1 MKRSILYILIALSLN
16 TIGILAQAFT
26 WEQLGIGLNNGTNDT
41 VNAITSYNGKIIA
54 GGLFTQAGGVNAS
67 NIAMYDTLTRSWSAL
82 GSGINGEVYAL
93 AVYNGNLIAGGQFT
107 VAGGVSANNIAMY
120 NGSVWQALAG
130 GTDGEVYALMAF
142 GGNLIAGGD
151 FGNVGNNIA
160 SWNGTSWSALGS
172 GLHSGSGDRVSA
184 LTVYGGYLVGGGRF
198 TNSGT
203 TSISNVGW
211 WNGST
216 WNAYNSSVFDDRV
229 TSVRSYNG
237 ELYAG
242 GYFQQVGSLTA
253 RYIVKWTGSAW
264 QEPGQGLYDGRVDA
278 LEVYKGSLIVGG
290 NFRETGTGLFV
301 DRIARWDGT
310 NWHRMLTG
318 MNDRVQALYTH
329 TSGDSTLYAGG
340 EFTSAGGKWS
350 YFIASWGRFST
361 SSVSGK
367 VRYADNGDTVRFGE
381 IKIVRLD
388 VSTKEVV
395 AVDSALVDAFGNYT
409 LNRVPRGDT
418 LLRVILL
425 PDDELD
431 AGSDTT
437 YVPTYFPS
445 TTMWFNAG
453 IIDPQTN
460 QGNVDINAIRRT
472 GGAQNFS
479 SAANISGY
487 VYLNI
492 LPPNPPFGAGG
503 FPYFKNSVV
512 YVKQGGQYRGFAVS
526 NGLEQYTIPGLAPGT
541 YDVTVSRLGYETETK
556 TIQLGTINQDTVNF
570 YLDTMNVIGI
580 TNISSES
587 PKSFM
592 LGQNYPNPFNPV
604 TNIRIQM
611 PKTGFAKLIVFD
623 VLGREVKT
631 LVNEELKAGS
641 YRVDFDGSRLS
652 SGIYFYRL
660 ETSGFTETR
669 KMILIK

>member
-1 MKRSILYILIALSLN
+1 LKRSILYILIALSLN

-26 WEQLGIGLNNGTNDT
+26 WEPLGIGLNNGTNDT
-41 VNAITSYNGKIIA
+41 VNAVTSYNGKIIA
-54 GGLFTQAGGVNAS
+54 GGLFTQAGGVNAL
-67 NIAMYDTLTRSWSAL
+67 NIALYDTLTKSWSAL

-93 AVYNGNLIAGGQFT
+93 AVYNGNLIAGGQFS

-120 NGSVWQALAG
+120 NGSVWQAIAG
-130 GTDGEVYALMAF
+130 GTDGEVLALLAF

-184 LTVYGGYLVGGGRF
+184 LTVHAGYLVAGGRF
-198 TNSGT
+198 ENSGT

-216 WNAYNSSVFDDRV
+216 WNAYNSSVFDERV
-229 TSVRSYNG
+229 FAVKSFNG
-237 ELYAG
+237 ELYVG
-242 GYFQQVGSLTA
+242 GNFQNVGSVTA

-264 QEPGQGLYDGRVDA
+264 QEPGQGLYDGNVNA

-318 MNDRVQALYTH
+318 MNDRVQALYTY
-329 TSGDSTLYAGG
+329 TGGDSLLYSGG

-381 IKIVRLD
+381 VKIVRLD

-395 AVDSALVDAFGNYT
+395 TVDSALIDAFGNYT
-409 LNRVPRGDT
+409 LDRVPRGDT

-425 PDDELD
+425 PDDELEM
-431 AGSDTT
+431 GVDTT
-437 YVPTYFPS
+437 YVPTYHPA

-453 IIDPQTN
+453 VVDPSTN
-460 QGNVDINAIRRT
+460 QGNIDINAIRRT
-472 GGAQNFS
+472 GGAQNYS

-492 LPPNPPFGAGG
+492 LPPFVQGALG
-503 FPYFKNSVV
+503 FPYLKSSVV
-512 YVKQGGQYRGFAVS
+512 YIKQGNMYKSFAVS
-526 NGLEQYTIPGLAPGT
+526 DELEHYTIPGLAPGT
-541 YDVTVSRLGYETETK
+541 YEVTVSRLGYETETK
-556 TIQLGTINQDTVNF
+556 TVQLGTINQDTVNF

-580 TNISSES
+580 TNISSEI

-592 LGQNYPNPFNPV
+592 LSQNYPNPFNPI
-604 TNIRIQM
+604 TNINVQLS
-611 PKTGFAKLIVFD
+611 KTGFVKLVVFD

-631 LVNEELKAGS
+631 LVNEELNAGS

>member
-1 MKRSILYILIALSLN
+1 LKRSILYILIALSLN

-26 WEQLGIGLNNGTNDT
+26 WEPLGIGLNNGTNDT
-41 VNAITSYNGKIIA
+41 VNAVTSYNGKIIA
-54 GGLFTQAGGVNAS
+54 GGLFTQAGGVNAL
-67 NIAMYDTLTRSWSAL
+67 NIALYDTLTKSWSAL

-93 AVYNGNLIAGGQFT
+93 AVYNGNLIAGGQFS

-120 NGSVWQALAG
+120 NGSVWQAIAG
-130 GTDGEVYALMAF
+130 GTDGEVLALLAF

-184 LTVYGGYLVGGGRF
+184 LTVHAGYLVAGGRF
-198 TNSGT
+198 ENSGT

-216 WNAYNSSVFDDRV
+216 WNAYNSSVFDERV
-229 TSVRSYNG
+229 FAVKSFNG
-237 ELYAG
+237 ELYVG
-242 GYFQQVGSLTA
+242 GNFQNVGSVTA

-264 QEPGQGLYDGRVDA
+264 QEPGQGLYDGNVNA

-318 MNDRVQALYTH
+318 MNDRVQALYTY
-329 TSGDSTLYAGG
+329 TGGDSLLYSGG

-381 IKIVRLD
+381 VKIVRLD

-395 AVDSALVDAFGNYT
+395 TVDSALIDAFGNYT
-409 LNRVPRGDT
+409 LDRVPRGDT

-425 PDDELD
+425 PDDELEM
-431 AGSDTT
+431 GVDTT
-437 YVPTYFPS
+437 YVPTYHPS

-453 IIDPQTN
+453 VVDPSTN
-460 QGNVDINAIRRT
+460 QGNIDINAIRRT
-472 GGAQNFS
+472 GGAQNYS

-492 LPPNPPFGAGG
+492 LPPFVQGALG
-503 FPYFKNSVV
+503 FPYLKSSVV
-512 YVKQGGQYRGFAVS
+512 YIKQGNMYKSFAVS
-526 NGLEQYTIPGLAPGT
+526 DELEHYTIPGLAPGT
-541 YDVTVSRLGYETETK
+541 YEVTVSRLGYETETK
-556 TIQLGTINQDTVNF
+556 TVQLGTINQDTVNF

-580 TNISSES
+580 TNISSEI

-592 LGQNYPNPFNPV
+592 LSQNYPNPFNPI
-604 TNIRIQM
+604 TNINVQLS
-611 PKTGFAKLIVFD
+611 KTGFVKLVVFD

-631 LVNEELKAGS
+631 LVNEELNAGS